1 MMLGAVAASALVA
14 RQLGDTPRARH
25 SIFVGHI
32 MRRLAAATG
41 HDAGLWYVTGLVHD
55 LDYVET
61 ANDRSQ
67 HGLLAAE
74 WLAGEL
80 PEDALAAIR
89 AHDHRTGVMAFTP
102 LAHALRLAD
111 ALAITMDSVGSEA
124 GHLLAQPEAAALL
137 TARLAARPYLVPLL
151 VDNARAIGL
160 DLDAVARLLADAP
173 PSS

>member
-1 MMLGAVAASALVA
+1 MLGAVAATALVA

-25 SIFVGHI
+25 SIFVGHV
-32 MRRLAAATG
+32 MRHLAGAMG

-55 LDYVET
+55 LDYFET
-61 ANDRSQ
+61 ADDRSR

-80 PEDALAAIR
+80 PELALEAIR
-89 AHDHRTGVMAFTP
+89 AHDHRTGVTAFTP

-111 ALAITMDSVGSEA
+111 ALAIVMDSVGKDA
-124 GHLLAQPEAAALL
+124 GHLLAQPGAAGLL
-137 TARLAARPYLVPLL
+137 TARLAARPYLVPML
-151 VDNARAIGL
+151 VDNAAALGL
-160 DLDAVARLLADAP
+160 DLDALARTLSGAP

>member
-25 SIFVGHI
+25 SIFVGHV
-32 MRRLAAATG
+32 MRHLAAATG

-55 LDYVET
+55 LDYLET

-67 HGLLAAE
+67 HGLLAAA

-80 PEDALAAIR
+80 PEPALEAIR
-89 AHDHRTGVMAFTP
+89 AHDHRTGVTAFTP

-111 ALAITMDSVGSEA
+111 ALAIVMDSVGNDT
-124 GHLLAQPEAAALL
+124 GHLLTQPNAAALL
-137 TARLAARPYLVPLL
+137 TARLASRPWLVPML
-151 VDNARAIGL
+151 VDNAAAIGL
-160 DLDAVARLLADAP
+160 DLDTVAEMLGDAP
-173 PSS
+173 PSH